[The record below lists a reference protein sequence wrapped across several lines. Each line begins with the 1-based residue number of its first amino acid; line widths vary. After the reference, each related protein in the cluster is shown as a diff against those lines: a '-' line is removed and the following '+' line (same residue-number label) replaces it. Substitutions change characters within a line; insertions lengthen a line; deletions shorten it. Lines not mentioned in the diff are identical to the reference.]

1 MQARAEEQRLRV
13 EKQKAEREDR
23 DRERKAK
30 AEQARLDKER
40 LEMERLARR
49 EAEAAE
55 QVPSLPASNSA
66 SPLSNLVPPSPCA
79 SSPLGLCSRM
89 MGTSLASTST
99 RDRANCCSC
108 HCCRHDKKGDLQTLR
123 NEKAVLP

>member
-30 AEQARLDKER
+30 AEQARVDKER

-55 QVPSLPASNSA
+55 QVPSVAASNSA
-66 SPLSNLVPPSPCA
+66 SPLSRLVPQVPVL
-79 SSPLGLCSRM
+79 SSPVGLCQHKAQRQTAVCANAVAM
-89 MGTSLASTST
+89 TTVVT
-99 RDRANCCSC
+99 KKTQRD
-108 HCCRHDKKGDLQTLR
+108 
-123 NEKAVLP
+123 EKAVLP